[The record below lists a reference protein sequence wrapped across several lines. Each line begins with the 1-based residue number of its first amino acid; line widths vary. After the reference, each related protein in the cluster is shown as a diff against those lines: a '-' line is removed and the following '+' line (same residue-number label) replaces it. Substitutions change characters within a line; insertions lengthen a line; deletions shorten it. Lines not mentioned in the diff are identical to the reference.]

1 MCRLP
6 HKENI
11 TGSLGE
17 SEEKPVMRMNL
28 RAARKG
34 LASILKLRQFCY
46 LPMLALITVGLA
58 AQISPAASD
67 LPSNQNVI
75 AFLTVSIDWYR
86 HCAIERQIATDPV
99 DLVFLEGNR
108 QTAAQIL
115 QLSFDFARAGAQS
128 SAIADADSQKGSTA
142 SSTGSPDLVQ
152 FVQLETNTEL
162 QSRQAT
168 EEIEAIQ
175 EKIKTAKSVQLPEL
189 QAALDAAQSRLVV
202 LQAGLGTLR
211 QLVEFMRVFTSR
223 ETGDLALRI

>member
-6 HKENI
+6 QKENI
-11 TGSLGE
+11 TGSLGQ
-17 SEEKPVMRMNL
+17 SEEKPGMRMNL
-28 RAARKG
+28 RAARKWF
-34 LASILKLRQFCY
+34 ASILKLRQFCY

-75 AFLTVSIDWYR
+75 AFLTLSIDWYR
-86 HCAIERQIATDPV
+86 HCAIERQISTDPV

-128 SAIADADSQKGSTA
+128 SAIPDVDSQKGSTA

-175 EKIKTAKSVQLPEL
+175 EKIKTADGVQLPEL

-211 QLVEFMRVFTSR
+211 QLVEFMRVFT
-223 ETGDLALRI
+223 